1 MVSNDRLRSAAFPR
15 ASKYHPDW
23 LIASASGGANSV
35 WLAEWLASALELRPG
50 MRVLDLGSGRAAS
63 SIFLHREFG
72 VEVWATDLWFSASEN
87 LRRIRDAGVER
98 GVFPIH
104 ADARELPF
112 AAEFFDAV
120 VAIDSFYYYGT
131 DEHFLRNLARFV
143 KPGGQIAL
151 AGAGMVREI
160 EGPLPA
166 HLEAWW
172 TPEAWSLHSADWW
185 RRQWERSEA
194 VDVELAD
201 SMPDGWRR
209 WVEWHRAV
217 APDNAIEIDA
227 IEADAGRNL
236 GYVRVVARRRPDV
249 VLEEPLRSLPPA
261 YTAQPL
267 LRETGH
273 VR

>member
-1 MVSNDRLRSAAFPR
+1 
-15 ASKYHPDW
+15 
-23 LIASASGGANSV
+23 
-35 WLAEWLASALELRPG
+35 
-50 MRVLDLGSGRAAS
+50 
-63 SIFLHREFG
+63 
-72 VEVWATDLWFSASEN
+72 
-87 LRRIRDAGVER
+87 
-98 GVFPIH
+98 
-104 ADARELPF
+104 
-112 AAEFFDAV
+112 
-120 VAIDSFYYYGT
+120 
-131 DEHFLRNLARFV
+131 V